1 VKYAL
6 LIYSTTTDDEWN
18 ALSEAEQGAIY
29 AEYTAVSESPG
40 VVGGHQLQ
48 SKDSATTVRVR
59 DGKTMTTDGPFAETK
74 EVLGG
79 LFVVEA
85 DDIDTALALAERIPA
100 AREGSVEV
108 RPLVER

>member
-6 LIYSTTTDDEWN
+6 LIYSSMSDEEWE
-18 ALSEAEQGAIY
+18 ALPEEERSAIY
-29 AEYTAVSESPG
+29 GEYGAVSESPG
-40 VVGGHQLQ
+40 VVGGYQLQ
-48 SKDSATTVRVR
+48 PAATATTVRVQN
-59 DGKTMTTDGPFAETK
+59 GKTLTTDGPFAETK

-100 AREGSVEV
+100 ARHGSVEV
-108 RPLVER
+108 RPLVEM

>member
-1 VKYAL
+1 MKYAL

-29 AEYTAVSESPG
+29 AEYTAVRESPG

-59 DGKTMTTDGPFAETK
+59 DGKTLTTAGPYAETK

-85 DDIDTALALAERIPA
+85 DDIDTALGLAERIPA